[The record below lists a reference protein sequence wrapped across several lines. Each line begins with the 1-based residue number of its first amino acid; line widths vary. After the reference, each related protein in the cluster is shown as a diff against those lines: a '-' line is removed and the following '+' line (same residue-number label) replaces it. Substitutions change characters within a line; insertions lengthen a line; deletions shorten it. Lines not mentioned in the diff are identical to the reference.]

1 MTSLLPIFIASAAL
15 VVQSATPAS
24 LPGGD
29 VCAAIARTV
38 ASRMGA
44 GAKVTACDAPV
55 TPGRWIEAAPD
66 MAARIGEPSWF
77 TLTGER
83 TGTRVKATVQVSAPH
98 ARAADT
104 LARGRVIAADDVR
117 ADDGPA
123 GGARFARLLTV
134 NDVTG
139 ARVTRPID
147 EGAVL
152 QATDVS
158 IPPLVKAGAP
168 VTAVVRIGA
177 VEVTAA
183 MTAIDGGSIG
193 DEIRIALAD
202 RKRVLR
208 GRIVG
213 PGRVEVMN
221 ER

>member
-1 MTSLLPIFIASAAL
+1 MMRSLPILIA
-15 VVQSATPAS
+15 VVAQVATPARPPAS
-24 LPGGD
+24 GD
-29 VCAAIARTV
+29 VCAAIARAV

-44 GAKVTACDAPV
+44 AARVTACDAPE

-66 MAARIGEPSWF
+66 MAARIGEASWF

-83 TGTRVKATVQVSAPH
+83 TGTRVKATVDIIAPH
-98 ARAADT
+98 VRAAET
-104 LARGRVIAADDVR
+104 LARGRVIAADDVT
-117 ADDGPA
+117 ATDGPA
-123 GGARFARLLTV
+123 TGARFARLLTP

-147 EGAVL
+147 AGSVL
-152 QATDVS
+152 QAADVA
-158 IPPLVKAGAP
+158 IPPLVKAGEP

-202 RKRVLR
+202 RKRMLR